1 MTKKKKTPYEK
12 LLQKIAKEQNM
23 DVSNVESI
31 LERFFE
37 LYYKAIADGKNID
50 LPFPNFRF
58 KIIDSNPNESQD
70 FTISSNESN
79 GLVKINLEKD
89 GVAPDLPAPPVGR
102 KENTGTDWTGFE
114 GKAD

>member
-1 MTKKKKTPYEK
+1 MKKKKTPYEE

-23 DVSNVESI
+23 DASNVESI

-37 LYYKAIADGKNID
+37 LYFEAIADGELID
-50 LPFPNFRF
+50 LPFSNFLF
-58 KIIDSNPNESQD
+58 KIKDFNPNENQN
-70 FTISSNESN
+70 FTISNNESS
-79 GLVKINLEKD
+79 GLVKINLEED
-89 GVAPDLPAPPVGR
+89 GAAPDLPAPPVGR